1 MNQINIDSLK
11 YKYQSGER
19 NFANLDLSNLD
30 LKGINLKGVNLS
42 NANLQRTD
50 LSDADLRESCLDE
63 ANLDRTNLIAAKLD
77 RVSFKKASLLKSNLT
92 QVSAVAT
99 NFDEAKIVGSVL
111 QQADLTKANFHKAYL
126 TISHLEEAILTNAC
140 FNEAD
145 LNGAYF
151 EKACFNGADLRKI
164 ILVNK
169 SNLKG
174 AYYNELT
181 QFDSNCNPISLG
193 MQLTVGKSLMTIEQ
207 LLTEFNAIAQCGN
220 RYLGNIMTIKYWKSS
235 RPNNPNN
242 IEWLE
247 KFSIDNSAKIT
258 FLGKLTER
266 ITAEQLTF
274 YQLWSEAFIKAC
286 SLLIADFPNL
296 IENS

>member
-11 YKYQSGER
+11 HKYQSGER
-19 NFANLDLSNLD
+19 DFANLDLSKLN
-30 LKGINLKGVNLS
+30 LKGINLRGVNLS
-42 NANLQRTD
+42 NANLQHTD
-50 LSDADLRESCLDE
+50 LCDADLRESCLDE

-77 RVSFKKASLLKSNLT
+77 NVSFKKASLLKSNLNRA
-92 QVSAVAT
+92 SAVAT
-99 NFDEAKIVGSVL
+99 MFDGAKIINSQL
-111 QQADLTKANFHKAYL
+111 QQADLTKANFYKAYL
-126 TISHLEEAILTNAC
+126 TISHLEEAILINAC

-151 EKACFNGADLRKI
+151 NKACFNGADLRKI
-164 ILVNK
+164 ILVNT

-174 AYYNELT
+174 SYYNELT
-181 QFDSNCNPISLG
+181 KFDVNYNPVSLG

-207 LLTEFNAIAQCGN
+207 LLAEFNTIAQCSN

-235 RPNNPNN
+235 RPNN

-247 KFSIDNSAKIT
+247 QFSIDNSAKIT

-266 ITAEQLTF
+266 ITTEQLTI
-274 YQLWSEAFIKAC
+274 YQLWSEAFVKAC